1 MTEEEE
7 KGFFCY
13 VEDNKDSIKHN
24 HLCDL
29 IKKAAE
35 QWLDLDSSK
44 KSKYKDKAEACKG
57 RMKLSY
63 LTESCVR
70 AADRDIAQQQTSAA
84 IQDMLDRKVSSKSS
98 YCMINQAQA
107 NEKTRKNFLF
117 VLDEETLRQ
126 EKNAYKSDSAKGHKA
141 IAAYV
146 DLMLSRADKSVKDG
160 KVYSVMDKTRNPK
173 SGAVVVGKDKNGK
186 DILVGGKE
194 TKDRHNY
201 YSMRPYFWPTDMV
214 PKNLVEEYTAKTF
227 KTELEAGFLHL
238 DGQRVPGSVIS
249 GE

>member
-1 MTEEEE
+1 MTEKEE

-141 IAAYV
+141 ITPYV
-146 DLMLSRADKSVKDG
+146 DMLLSRADKSLKDG
-160 KVYSVMDKTRNPK
+160 KVYSVMDKTRSPK

-186 DILVGGKE
+186 DILVAGKGTE
-194 TKDRHNY
+194 DKHNY
-201 YSMRPYFWPTDMV
+201 YSMRPYYWPMDMV
-214 PKNLVEEYTAKTF
+214 PEKERGEYTAKT
-227 KTELEAGFLHL
+227 LPLDISAGFLHL
-238 DGQRVPGSVIS
+238 DGHRVPGSVIS
-249 GE
+249 G